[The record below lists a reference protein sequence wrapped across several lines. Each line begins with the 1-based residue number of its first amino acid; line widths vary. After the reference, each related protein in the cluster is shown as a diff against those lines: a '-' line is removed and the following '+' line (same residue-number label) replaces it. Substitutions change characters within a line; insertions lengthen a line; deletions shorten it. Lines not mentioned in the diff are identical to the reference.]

1 MSNVTIGRRYATAL
15 LELAEEARQTP
26 AITKALTAFAA
37 AWSESSALRD
47 LFENPTVDSGSRV
60 KVLEQLGN
68 RVAAPPVLKNT
79 LKLLADRNRMAIVP
93 DLAAEF
99 SRLAQVAS
107 GRVEAEVT
115 TAAPMPE
122 KYYLELQKA
131 LEKVT
136 GKKVTLVRK
145 TDKDIIAGVV
155 TRVGDKVF
163 DGSVQ
168 SRLTELREQLLAH

>member
-26 AITKALTAFAA
+26 SVQKALGAFAA
-37 AWSESSALRD
+37 AWDESHDLRD
-47 LFENPTVDSGSRV
+47 LFENPVVDPESRA

-79 LKLLADRNRMAIVP
+79 LKLLAERNRMAIVP
-93 DLAAEF
+93 ELASEF
-99 SRLAQVAS
+99 SRLAQESS
-107 GRVEAEVT
+107 GQLEAEVT

-122 KYYLELQKA
+122 KYYIELQKT

-136 GKKVTLVRK
+136 GKKVALVRK
-145 TDKDIIAGVV
+145 TDADVIAGVV

-163 DGSVQ
+163 DGSVK